1 MKGQAFLLASVILL
15 LPGLAVAQSTLA
27 ALSGIVH
34 DEQGAVIPGAT
45 ITLKSLDT
53 NQVRMALSDGTG
65 NFRLVGLPPGRYEMH
80 TALAGFATDVL
91 SDLELTI
98 SAEAEHDVV
107 LHVEGVTVRETVTG
121 TVPSGGVSKTA
132 LGRTFTT
139 KEIDELPVAARDF
152 TNLALLTPGIL
163 ANPNNTTVVASGMIG
178 RNNAVLVDGLS
189 LDDHLSSTVR
199 GSVSLDSVKEFV
211 VLSNSFSAEYGH
223 AAGALVSVLTRSGMN
238 EPAGRVFYYLR
249 DDAWN
254 ATSAAA
260 RLTSPPGEKTRLEQQ
275 ILGGFFGG
283 AVIRNRTFLFG
294 SVEHTRR
301 DGENIVTSGVLQVF
315 RPGAPTHLPTEH
327 RRPQLFVRG
336 DIVLGTANTMILKS
350 RLDRITATNQSID
363 QLPGLAAPER
373 RLDRTTDDRDLAV
386 LDNHVLG
393 SRGLNEFRFQ
403 FARRID
409 ESNVDAYCPGCATY
423 DYPSLLLGKAN
434 LTPECRT
441 ERRGQFADSL
451 TYLLA
456 DRLGDHAF
464 KGGIDTSAIDIN
476 GFQPAN
482 FDGTW
487 TFRVDRQF
495 DAALPSTYPRRYR
508 RNSGEPFYDVSSQLY
523 TVFFQDQWQP
533 ASRLTLNLGLRWD
546 YEEAV
551 RVARDADNIAPR
563 IGVAIDPWHDGRTTI
578 RGNYGIYYDAVLFQ
592 ALVNTIRGDQ
602 VFRTQVENP
611 GYPDPYG
618 FNPNRAGAPTSVAPN
633 GRRFADRLRTPY
645 TEQASV
651 GFRHV
656 RGPLSLTADV
666 VWARG
671 RNLMRLRDGNYPNLD
686 DPLRA
691 RPDPNFQEITVR
703 ETEGRSS
710 YRAFLIG
717 VQKQHSRRYS
727 YAVAYTL
734 SRADRDTEDWDF
746 VPQDQRA
753 YAADWAPSASDARH
767 RLAASANVDLG
778 LGVRLTS
785 ILTARSALPSHV
797 TTGDDN
803 NGDGYLTDRPAGVS
817 RNSARG
823 DDFWQVDARLS
834 KAFGSGARRFE
845 LIAEAFNLF
854 NHSNWIAF
862 DGVVR
867 SSTFGRPTDAA
878 GPREVQVGIRV
889 DF

>member
-15 LPGLAVAQSTLA
+15 LPGPAVAQSTLA
-27 ALSGIVH
+27 GVSGTVY
-34 DEQGAVIPGAT
+34 DEQGGVIPDAT
-45 ITLKSLDT
+45 ITLKNLDT
-53 NQVRMALSDGTG
+53 NQVRVALSDGTG

-80 TALAGFATDVL
+80 TALAGFVTDVL
-91 SDLELTI
+91 SDLQLTI
-98 SAEAEHDVV
+98 SAEAERDVV
-107 LHVEGVTVRETVTG
+107 LAVEGVSVHETVTG
-121 TVPSGGVSKTA
+121 TVPFGAVSKTA

-152 TNLALLTPGIL
+152 ANLALLTPGIL

-199 GSVSLDSVKEFV
+199 GGVSLDSVKEFIA
-211 VLSNSFSAEYGH
+211 LSNSFSAEYGH
-223 AAGALVSVLTRSGMN
+223 AAGALLSVLTRSGIN

-249 DDAWN
+249 DDGWN

-260 RLTSPPGEKTRLEQQ
+260 RLTNPPGEKTRLEQQ

-283 AVIRNRTFLFG
+283 PVVRNRVFFFG

-301 DGENIVTSGVLQVF
+301 DSENSVTSGVLQVF
-315 RPGAPTHLPTEH
+315 RPGAPTHLPVQY
-327 RRPQLFVRG
+327 RSPQLFARG
-336 DIVLGTANTMILKS
+336 DIVLSAANTLIVRS
-350 RLDRITATNQSID
+350 RLDRNSATNQSID
-363 QLPGLAAPER
+363 RLPGLAAPER
-373 RLDRTTDDRDLAV
+373 RVDRTTDDRDLAV

-393 SRGLNEFRFQ
+393 SRGLNEFRLQ
-403 FARRID
+403 FARGAD
-409 ESNVDAYCPGCATY
+409 ESNADAYCPGCATY
-423 DYPSLLLGKAN
+423 DYPGVFLGKPN
-434 LTPECRT
+434 LTPDRLT
-441 ERRGQFADSL
+441 ERRWQFANSL
-451 TYLLA
+451 TYLLS

-464 KGGIDTSAIDIN
+464 KGGLDASAIDIT

-487 TFRVDRQF
+487 IFRVDRPF
-495 DAALPSTYPRRYR
+495 DAAVPSTYPRQYR
-508 RNSGEPFYDVSSQLY
+508 RNSGESFYDVSSRLY

-533 ASRLTLNLGLRWD
+533 ASRLTLNLGVRWD
-546 YEEAV
+546 YEDAV

-563 IGVAIDPWHDGRTTI
+563 IGAAFDPSRDGRTTI
-578 RGNYGIYYDAVLFQ
+578 RGNYGVYYDAVLFL
-592 ALVNTIRGDQ
+592 ALVNTIRGSQ
-602 VFRTQVENP
+602 VFRTQVSEP

-633 GRRFADRLRTPY
+633 GRRFADALRTPY

-651 GFRHV
+651 GLRHV
-656 RGPLSLTADV
+656 RGPLSMTADV

-671 RNLMRLRDGNYPNLD
+671 RNLMRLSDGNYPNLD
-686 DPLRA
+686 DPRRA

-710 YRAFLIG
+710 YRALLIG
-717 VQKQHSRRYS
+717 VQKPHSRRYS

-734 SRADRDTEDWDF
+734 SRAERDTEDWDF
-746 VPQDQRA
+746 VPQDQRDW
-753 YAADWAPSASDARH
+753 AADWGPSASDAQH
-767 RLAASANVDLG
+767 RLAASTNVDLG

-785 ILTARSALPSHV
+785 ILTARSALPFNV
-797 TTGDDN
+797 TTGDDVN
-803 NGDGYLTDRPAGVS
+803 RDGSRTDRPAGVP

-823 DDFWQVDARLS
+823 DDFWQVDVRLS
-834 KAFGSGARRFE
+834 KAFGSGARRIE
-845 LIAEAFNLF
+845 LMAEAFNLF
-854 NHSNWIAF
+854 NQSNWIAF
-862 DGVVR
+862 DGVLK
-867 SSTFGRPTDAA
+867 SATFGRPTDAA
-878 GPREVQVGIRV
+878 APREVQLGIRV